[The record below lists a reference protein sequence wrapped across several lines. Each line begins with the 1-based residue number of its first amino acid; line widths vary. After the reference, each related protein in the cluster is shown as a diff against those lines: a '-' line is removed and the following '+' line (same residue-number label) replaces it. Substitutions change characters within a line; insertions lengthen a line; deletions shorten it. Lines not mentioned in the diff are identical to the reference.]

1 MNNLKNT
8 SMNLLI
14 IAPGC
19 GGHHASYLYWI
30 VTEALNREYQIY
42 LAVPT
47 SCLNNPLFLTLRKL
61 ADHLNRQIVI
71 VTENITTDWQKNT
84 NLVSLVQRD
93 FYYYKLFS
101 RCYYKVCK
109 ITPPDIVIIPY
120 LDCCLHAIALLGSP
134 FKQTPW
140 AGIVMRPS
148 FHYTKMGIIGPASQL
163 LWIKEKLFSCLL
175 HNRMLKKLWTIDE
188 PLKHFIDKAY
198 PLLAERLGYLP
209 DPAEPKSTTNRKQ
222 ARHALG
228 IQPNVIII
236 LVYGALSLRKGIAEL
251 LLAIQASNF
260 PKHIHILLAGN
271 QDEQIRDL
279 LKQPFA
285 QSLLKMK
292 RLHQINYFL
301 TEEEQYNAFV
311 ASDIVWL
318 GYRQHYTMSGVIV
331 QAGQMGLPIIACK
344 EGLIG
349 WLTKRYQLGIT
360 VDINDK
366 KQIIGAINELIKKVQ
381 EKDYQKN
388 RCHSFISHTPTNF
401 AMKLFDSLEAR

>member
-1 MNNLKNT
+1 MK
-8 SMNLLI
+8 LLI
-14 IAPGC
+14 IDPSC
-19 GGHHASYLYWI
+19 SGHHASYLYWI

-42 LAVPT
+42 LAVST
-47 SCLNNPLFLTLRKL
+47 SCLNNPLFLTLRNL

-71 VTENITTDWQKNT
+71 VTENITTDWQKTT

-101 RCYYKVCK
+101 RCYYNVCK

-120 LDCCLHAIALLGSP
+120 LDCCLHAIALFGSP

-148 FHYTKMGIIGPASQL
+148 FHYTKMGIIGPPSQL
-163 LWIKEKLFSCLL
+163 LWIKEKLFSRLL

-188 PLKHFIDKAY
+188 PLKHFIDKAH
-198 PLLAERLGYLP
+198 PIFAEKLCYLP
-209 DPAEPKSTTNRKQ
+209 DPAELKSTTNRKQ
-222 ARHALG
+222 ARQTLG
-228 IQPNVIII
+228 IQPNEIVILI
-236 LVYGALSLRKGIAEL
+236 YGALNLRKGVEEL
-251 LLAIQASNF
+251 LFATQATYF

-271 QDEQIRDL
+271 QDKQVRNL
-279 LKQPFA
+279 LEQPFA

-318 GYRQHYTMSGVIV
+318 GYRQHYNMSGVII
-331 QAGQMGLPIIACK
+331 QAGQMGLPIIACQ

-349 WLTKRYQLGIT
+349 WLTKKYQLGIT
-360 VDINDK
+360 VAINDEE
-366 KQIIGAINELIKKVQ
+366 QIIDAINELIRKVQ

-388 RCHSFISHTPTNF
+388 RCRSFISHTPTNF
-401 AMKLFDSLEAR
+401 AMKLFDSLTR